1 MLSIIQFCVQ
11 NIVGGQE
18 AANILFKG
26 HLYPQITE
34 EQEEN
39 IVTECLCDAT
49 GDTTFSVFNYLSNL
63 E

>member
-1 MLSIIQFCVQ
+1 MQK
-11 NIVGGQE
+11 IVGGQE